1 MGPSG
6 SILKLILLRLIIPG
20 SKAQKRTSRGHLVDL
35 FQENSK
41 KRKDLAEI
49 FG

>member
-1 MGPSG
+1 MEPNG
-6 SILKLILLRLIIPG
+6 SILMLTLLRLIIPG

-35 FQENSK
+35 FQINSN

-49 FG
+49 FV